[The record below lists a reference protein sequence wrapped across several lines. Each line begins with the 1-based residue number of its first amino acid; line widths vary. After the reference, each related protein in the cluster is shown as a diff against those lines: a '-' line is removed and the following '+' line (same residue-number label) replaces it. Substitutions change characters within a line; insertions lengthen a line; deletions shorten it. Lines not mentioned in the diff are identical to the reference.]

1 MFIDMLKI
9 LGWVLGVA
17 ILVALWVIPNPV
29 GKIVEIWQFFRG
41 D

>member
-29 GKIVEIWQFFRG
+29 GKIVEIWHFFRG